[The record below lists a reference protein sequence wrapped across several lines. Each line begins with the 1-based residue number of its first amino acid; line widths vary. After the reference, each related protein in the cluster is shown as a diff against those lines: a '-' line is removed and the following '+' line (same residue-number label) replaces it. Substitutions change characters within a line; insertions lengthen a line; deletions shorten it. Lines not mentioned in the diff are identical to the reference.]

1 MQAEGS
7 GAMLKS
13 LSVVIVAGVVLTG
26 CSGVRESNLNPFN
39 WFGQSQ
45 PVPVNT
51 QATGAANPLIPAKR
65 NSIVWGDNKETYAG
79 APVETISA
87 LSIER
92 RPGGAIILVTGTAS
106 RAGPFEVRLV
116 PDETATDGDTLAYRL
131 LALQSAGPVSVRPDA
146 REVKAALWLTE
157 QQLGGIREV
166 QVSGRSNALV
176 SRR

>member
-1 MQAEGS
+1 M
-7 GAMLKS
+7 
-13 LSVVIVAGVVLTG
+13 
-26 CSGVRESNLNPFN
+26 
-39 WFGQSQ
+39 
-45 PVPVNT
+45 
-51 QATGAANPLIPAKR
+51 
-65 NSIVWGDNKETYAG
+65 
-79 APVETISA
+79 
-87 LSIER
+87 
-92 RPGGAIILVTGTAS
+92 
-106 RAGPFEVRLV
+106 